1 VPDQASISNDS
12 SEKDRLIDRGR
23 RRIFLHGLIFGVPFL
38 VLLTVAGLQYSGA
51 LRLGGYFTFERPE
64 TVDPMVIYLALAV
77 TAWLLV
83 FVGGSGVLQ
92 GFVSI
97 YRERKL

>member
-1 VPDQASISNDS
+1 
-12 SEKDRLIDRGR
+12 
-23 RRIFLHGLIFGVPFL
+23 
-38 VLLTVAGLQYSGA
+38 
-51 LRLGGYFTFERPE
+51 
-64 TVDPMVIYLALAV
+64 MVIYLALAV